1 MNIILMGVQGS
12 GKSTQGNLLS
22 KELDIPYLS
31 SGHIFR
37 EMAKEDTEWGR
48 YVKKTMDSG
57 HLIPDQEAVP
67 IVMEYLQ
74 KDEYKKGWIMDGFPR
89 TPVQARALNI
99 PIQDVLYINVLDDET
114 LKRLHGRRENRSDD
128 TDDAIKKRIEIFH
141 TLTEPVLDYYKK
153 IGLLREINGE
163 QSIEDVHR
171 DIMKSL
177 SH

>member
-22 KELDIPYLS
+22 KELGIPYLS

-37 EMAKEDTEWGR
+37 EMAKEDTDRGR

-57 HLIPDQEAVP
+57 HLIPDHEAVP

-74 KDEYKKGWIMDGFPR
+74 KKEYAKGWIMDGFPR
-89 TPVQARALNI
+89 TSVQAEALTL
-99 PIQDVLYINVLDDET
+99 PIDDVVYITVTDEET
-114 LKRLHGRRENRSDD
+114 VRRLHGRKENRSDD
-128 TDDAIKKRIEIFH
+128 TDTAIQKRIEIFH
-141 TLTEPVLDYYKK
+141 TLREPVLDFYRTKG
-153 IGLLREINGE
+153 ILRAINGE
-163 QSIEDVHR
+163 QSIESVHT

-177 SH
+177 

>member
-22 KELDIPYLS
+22 KELGIPYLS

-37 EMAKEDTEWGR
+37 EMAKEDTDWGR
-48 YVKKTMDSG
+48 YVKKTMDAG
-57 HLIPDQEAVP
+57 HLIPDAEAVP

-89 TPVQARALNI
+89 TPVQAEALNI
-99 PIQDVLYINVLDDET
+99 PIQDVLYISVSDEET
-114 LKRLHGRRENRSDD
+114 LKRLHERRENRSDD
-128 TDDAIKKRIEIFH
+128 TDSAIQKRIEIFH
-141 TLTEPVLDYYKK
+141 TLTEPVLDYYRKK
-153 IGLLREINGE
+153 GLLREINGE
-163 QSIEDVHR
+163 QSIEKVHE

-177 SH
+177 S